1 MTPSSIGLRG
11 LILIFVL
18 VAVTATLCNS
28 LVVAY
33 GVQRDAL
40 VHSALQANRA
50 YAFKVA
56 SSIDGFLRS
65 VQERLKYSSQVL
77 GGDFANPQLLKA
89 EANRLQAQDSELDTV
104 VIVDAAGRILQT
116 DPKLPEMGQA
126 IASQELKRALAARRP
141 LVSHADF
148 GPRGKLIV
156 LVSQPIF
163 AADGQYLG
171 IVVGSIALEKR
182 GVMLD
187 LIGAHQLDGTFAFV
201 ADDNRRLLY
210 HPDHRRIGEVLST
223 SATVDAALRGEQG
236 EMQAINYLDVPMLAG
251 YAPVVLADWAVVAQ
265 QPRADALA
273 PLGKLTRDMLLKII
287 PAGVFGLLLIWIATL
302 LISRPLRQL
311 ARHAQDLSTPEA
323 AEQLKGVNAWYAE
336 AIAIRQ
342 ALLVGVGLLQQKIG
356 TLSQAADSDALTG
369 LANRRAMDAALLRL
383 DQSEAKYAALALD
396 IDHFKRVNDTHG
408 HDVGDVALKSIAQ
421 IIANCSRAGDLAC
434 RAGGEEF
441 CLLLPDTDLDTA
453 REIAER
459 IRAMIASTEIAP
471 VGILTISIGVAC
483 RGVDAASSTAIL
495 KQADERLYLA
505 KQQGRNRV
513 VARHGGESSGSDSP
527 TL

>member
-1 MTPSSIGLRG
+1 MGRMTPSSIGLRG
-11 LILIFVL
+11 LIFIFVL
-18 VAVTATLCNS
+18 LAVTATLCNS

-40 VHSALQANRA
+40 VHSALEANRA

-56 SSIDGFLRS
+56 SSIDAFLRS
-65 VQERLKYSSQVL
+65 VQERLKYSSQLL
-77 GGDFANPQLLKA
+77 GRDFANPQLQKA
-89 EANRLQAQDSELDTV
+89 EAFRLQAQDSEMDTL
-104 VIVDAAGRILQT
+104 VIVDAAGRILQSH
-116 DPKLPEMGQA
+116 PELPQVGKQ
-126 IASQELKRALAARRP
+126 ISLPELKRALAARRP
-141 LVSHADF
+141 MISHADT
-148 GPRGKLIV
+148 GASGKLIV

-171 IVVGSIALEKR
+171 IVAGSIALEKR

-210 HPDHRRIGEVLST
+210 HPDHSRIGEVLSS

-236 EMQAINYLDVPMLAG
+236 EMQAINYQNVPMLAG
-251 YAPVVLADWAVVAQ
+251 YAPVVEADWAVVAQ

-273 PLGKLTRDMLLKII
+273 PLAKLTRNMLLLII
-287 PAGVFGLLLIWIATL
+287 PAGVLGLVLIWIATL

-311 ARHAQDLSTPEA
+311 ARHAQDLAAPEA
-323 AEQLKGVNAWYAE
+323 AEQLKSIYAWYAE

-408 HDVGDVALKSIAQ
+408 HDIGDVALKSIAQ

-453 REIAER
+453 SEIAER
-459 IRAMIASTEIAP
+459 IRAMIASTEIAS

-483 RGVDAASSTAIL
+483 RGVDAPSSSVIL
-495 KQADERLYLA
+495 KLADERLYMA

-513 VARHGGESSGSDSP
+513 VAQHGGQ
-527 TL
+527 